1 MSRFPR
7 ATVVALAVLAAV
19 GVNLLVY
26 AAGRAAGGT
35 FAFTSGGAPARVDA
49 ATVAGF
55 SAVPLLLGLVAVAL
69 LARLG
74 GWVTRAALVLGPLL
88 AVATVAVMTVPAD
101 LDRTSTVTLALCHLT
116 LVPVILLA
124 VPRLGRTY

>member
-7 ATVVALAVLAAV
+7 AAV
-19 GVNLLVY
+19 
-26 AAGRAAGGT
+26 
-35 FAFTSGGAPARVDA
+35 
-49 ATVAGF
+49 
-55 SAVPLLLGLVAVAL
+55 VAVAL
-69 LARLG
+69 LAPLG
-74 GWVTRAALVLGPLL
+74 GWVTRVALVLGPLL

-124 VPRLGRTY
+124 VPRLGRAY